1 MEQQSIIK
9 QIYKYI
15 TRCIVWNGNRIAF
28 LFLLVVLI
36 SSSCQQQNLESIAKE
51 ALAEE
56 LIEVE
61 ADSGLVILMKDKE
74 VVAQVNLVAD
84 NDSYRLG
91 DESAFQEKRDMGT
104 LLSTACMMAVLDC
117 VSPTDTVDVGDGVYI
132 KEGQRIEDH
141 NADMGGYGVLT
152 AEQVI
157 AFDSRVGITKLMERC
172 PQGQENLRRMGFSPL
187 PASPMEVT
195 SFYNRIAN
203 KDRSLCADEM
213 MSEIRAMLLK
223 VITDGT
229 GKNLFSDSLAIAG
242 KTGSTANKEEVSCC
256 AFFQMD
262 GSLYTCLVI
271 VSHPKNGYPSGGVM
285 AGNVMK
291 KIIQKRNNNVHT

>member
-1 MEQQSIIK
+1 METSKEQLIQLRGTIVRMTMK
-9 QIYKYI
+9 QIS
-15 TRCIVWNGNRIAF
+15 TF
-28 LFLLVVLI
+28 FLLLVLMT
-36 SSSCQQQNLESIAKE
+36 SCQQQDLQGIAKE

-61 ADSGLVILMKDKE
+61 ADSGLVILMKDNE

-152 AEQVI
+152 VKQVI

-203 KDRSLCADEM
+203 KDRSLCADEA
-213 MSEIRAMLLK
+213 MSEIRSMLSK
-223 VITDGT
+223 VVTDGT

-256 AFFQMD
+256 GFFTIN
-262 GSLYTCLVI
+262 GSIYTCLVI

-285 AGNVMK
+285 AGNVVKEVANCLMK
-291 KIIQKRNNNVHT
+291 K